1 MIECTPTTTERNS
14 TRDLTIRCCH
24 LERWMETKRH
34 TKYIEGVIAYL
45 TLQAAGP
52 PGEQF
57 GLGDRQLEPGPTLL
71 VNLRLI

>member
-1 MIECTPTTTERNS
+1 MDGDEKAHQI
-14 TRDLTIRCCH
+14 H
-24 LERWMETKRH
+24 KRQ
-34 TKYIEGVIAYL
+34 YAYL

-71 VNLRLI
+71 VNL